1 MEHWLY
7 TLFTYTYVQK
17 VYHIGLPILVPK
29 YNSEDITTWFR
40 LEYIILCLKRM
51 KIRKKKG
58 FFKRN
63 GENLAFQY
71 LTW

>member
-7 TLFTYTYVQK
+7 TLFTYTYVKK

-29 YNSEDITTWFR
+29 YNLEDITTWFR
-40 LEYIILCLKRM
+40 LEYNIMFEKNET
-51 KIRKKKG
+51 KKKKG

>member
-1 MEHWLY
+1 
-7 TLFTYTYVQK
+7 
-17 VYHIGLPILVPK
+17 
-29 YNSEDITTWFR
+29 
-40 LEYIILCLKRM
+40 M

-71 LTW
+71 LTFLSKNCKTVVLKQNANISSIQIKLIENHDY

>member
-7 TLFTYTYVQK
+7 TLFTYTYVNK

-40 LEYIILCLKRM
+40 LEYNIMFEKNEN
-51 KIRKKKG
+51 KKKKG

>member
-7 TLFTYTYVQK
+7 TLFTYTYVKK

-40 LEYIILCLKRM
+40 LEYNIMFEKNEN
-51 KIRKKKG
+51 KKKKKD
-58 FFKRN
+58 FLSEPEKI
-63 GENLAFQY
+63 
-71 LTW
+71 

>member
-29 YNSEDITTWFR
+29 YNSEEITTWFR
-40 LEYIILCLKRM
+40 WLQTRI
-51 KIRKKKG
+51 
-58 FFKRN
+58 
-63 GENLAFQY
+63 
-71 LTW
+71 